1 MDKESVTRVSAPC
14 AGCNGVDGGDE
25 TASVT
30 PTETGSIRRI
40 EEAGAR
46 AGEGKSETAEAR
58 GLIEADGRE
67 VVPGRV
73 DRVGANRPVTARC
86 WDEGRRTTIGANRRG
101 ARCNRVDEDE
111 PKRASQATP

>member
-58 GLIEADGRE
+58 GLIEASAGAGASTGGVGWE
-67 VVPGRV
+67 VEVRRR
-73 DRVGANRPVTARC
+73 DRHSTQLAAL
-86 WDEGRRTTIGANRRG
+86 
-101 ARCNRVDEDE
+101 
-111 PKRASQATP
+111 